1 MHDRL
6 PKRIASAL
14 LLAALLF
21 LSAPTPPA
29 RAQNASDKIIDD
41 WRITTL
47 KRDVPVFVAYSEDSQ
62 ASGVELHLGK
72 FQGKCDASRMYV
84 FVKLGGPATGDFEQ
98 NDTPGEIRIDQ
109 FPAHKTMTRVYYK
122 KGWTSASYYVHSFEN
137 PQSVIKELTEGQVVN
152 FRFKTSDQERTCR
165 FSLKG
170 FGPSYQRISQM
181 CSQPAASAKP
191 AGPRPE
197 GGRKPGAGKSDADYF
212 GPGKSEGKTQKND
225 KDYF

>member
-6 PKRIASAL
+6 PKRITPALLFTAL
-14 LLAALLF
+14 LLILAAYV
-21 LSAPTPPA
+21 PPA
-29 RAQNASDKIIDD
+29 RAQNASDKAIDD

-47 KRDVPVFVAYSEDSQ
+47 KRDVPVSVAYTADTQEG
-62 ASGVELHLGK
+62 GVELHLGK

-84 FVKLGGPATGDFEQ
+84 FVKLNAPATRDFEQ

-109 FPAHKTMTRVYYK
+109 LPAHKTMTRVYYK
-122 KGWTSASYYVHSFEN
+122 KGWTSASYSVHSFEN

-152 FRFKTSDQERTCR
+152 LRFKTSDQERVYR

-170 FGPSYQRISQM
+170 FGPSYQRIAQM

-191 AGPRPE
+191 AQPKPE
-197 GGRKPGAGKSDADYF
+197 GGRKPGGKSDADF
-212 GPGKSEGKTQKND
+212 FEPSKADGKTPKSD